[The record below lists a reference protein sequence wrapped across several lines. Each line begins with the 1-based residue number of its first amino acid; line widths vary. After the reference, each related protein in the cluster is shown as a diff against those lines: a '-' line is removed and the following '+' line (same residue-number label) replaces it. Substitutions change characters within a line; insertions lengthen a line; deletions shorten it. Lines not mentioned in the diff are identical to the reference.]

1 MAKLY
6 PITQIIASVNLNTQF
21 EKLNILK
28 MMKNNYILKVL
39 IFVSVLISTNHA
51 CKKDDSFHQVSAI
64 EKQIHDEINKYRS
77 SNQLN
82 AYVFQPLL
90 FMEARAHSLKMK
102 NGAIE
107 PGYEGLDLVFEDFRT
122 KLGGTDGG
130 AIVELTDQ
138 SNSQAVNIVNLF
150 KETPSKDSLLL
161 GAFNQAGV
169 GFVTGEDDINYITV
183 LFFTIPPS
191 K

>member
-1 MAKLY
+1 MKSSY
-6 PITQIIASVNLNTQF
+6 T
-21 EKLNILK
+21 LK
-28 MMKNNYILKVL
+28 IL
-39 IFVSVLISTNHA
+39 IFAVILMTTYHS
-51 CKKDDSFHQVSAI
+51 CKKDDSFHQVAAI

-77 SNQLN
+77 ENELN
-82 AYVFQPLL
+82 SYVFQPLL

-102 NGAIE
+102 NGVID
-107 PGYEGLDLVFEDFRT
+107 PGFEGLDLVFNDLRT

-130 AIVELTDQ
+130 AIVELTEQ
-138 SNSQAVNIVNLF
+138 SVSQAANIVNLF

-169 GFVTGEDDINYITV
+169 GYVTGTDDINYITV
-183 LFFTIPPS
+183 IFFTIPPS